1 MEEKRRTVKKKSKTV
16 VKPPKSKNSQQ
27 SLSRDEVRS
36 INKKKMLRK
45 RKIKKAVLS
54 LALAIAVL
62 CVGIVLVFSLFFKT
76 SIVTIKGETIYK
88 PEKIVEKSGI
98 TAGDNLFRIDE
109 EEISALLSKQLPYI
123 KSATVKRELPDTIV
137 IEIESTK
144 AAACIENNK
153 SYIILDSSGKVLEKG
168 VTELKESLPVIKNI
182 AVKNVEEGNVIEL
195 SNKKRN
201 DTLPQIL
208 SAIEKA
214 ELENL
219 TEIDLNNVNDIK
231 IKYDNRIILKIG
243 NLTNLEKKLARGKK
257 AIENENEINAFA
269 EGTLDLKTDP
279 YAFFKAGIEET
290 TVPDTTKNA
299 EKDKNDKKAEE
310 TTAKTD

>member
-1 MEEKRRTVKKKSKTV
+1 MEDKRRTAKKKSKTV
-16 VKPPKSKNSQQ
+16 IKPPKPKKSQQ
-27 SLSRDEVRS
+27 GLSRDEVRS
-36 INKKKMLRK
+36 INKKKMLRR

-54 LALAIAVL
+54 FVLAVAVL

-76 SIVTIKGETIYK
+76 NIVTIKGDTIYK

-98 TAGDNLFRIDE
+98 TAGDNLFRINE
-109 EEISALLSKQLPYI
+109 EEISELLSKQLPYI
-123 KSATVKRELPDTIV
+123 KSATIKRELPDTIV

-144 AAACIENNK
+144 GVACIENNK
-153 SYIILDSSGKVLEKG
+153 TYIILDSSGKVLEKG
-168 VTELKESLPVIKNI
+168 VSELKESLPVIKNVT
-182 AVKNVEEGNVIEL
+182 AKTVEEGSIIEL
-195 SNKKRN
+195 TNKKRN

-214 ELENL
+214 ELDTL
-219 TEIDLNNVNDIK
+219 TEIDLKNVNDIK

-243 NLTNLEKKLARGKK
+243 NLTNIEKKLARGKK
-257 AIENENEINAFA
+257 AIENENEINAYA

-290 TVPDTTKNA
+290 TVPATTEKA
-299 EKDKNDKKAEE
+299 QKDKNDNKAEE